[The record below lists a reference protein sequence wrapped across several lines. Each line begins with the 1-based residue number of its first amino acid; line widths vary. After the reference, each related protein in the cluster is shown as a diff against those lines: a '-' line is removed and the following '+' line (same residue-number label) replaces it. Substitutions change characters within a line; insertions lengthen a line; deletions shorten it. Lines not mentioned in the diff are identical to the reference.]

1 MKMGMIRQR
10 KSERVEMSKSER
22 VVEIRVNGA
31 PLAVLKTD
39 CAVAADY
46 IQFMEAITR
55 ALMVPEARSVK
66 PTLPG
71 KPFYIRDLQRSALC
85 LSLIPQIPNEGIN
98 AHRVRIARCL

>member
-1 MKMGMIRQR
+1 MGMIRQR

-46 IQFMEAITR
+46 IQFLEALTR
-55 ALMVPEARSVK
+55 ALMVPEALEREANASGK
-66 PTLPG
+66 TILHPG
-71 KPFYIRDLQRSALC
+71 FAAFGSAPLTD
-85 LSLIPQIPNEGIN
+85 STDP
-98 AHRVRIARCL
+98 